1 MFLWWFEQEQSPL
14 PMRNRQK
21 TDQKELR
28 KSLWKLVLL
37 YVLLPSNEVCFLP
50 PAAEFPITVPN
61 SLEKVA
67 NRLKRFPCKSCF
79 CNFAHCCGHR
89 ALFLHKNCQRFQESE
104 HLLVADKLDLH
115 MLRASQNLGRIVH
128 SAEEKTFKNVNMLI
142 FCRSCVQNR
151 TFLYLI

>member
-1 MFLWWFEQEQSPL
+1 MKVYKLKKYLYRCSFGGLKKKSHLFQWEI
-14 PMRNRQK
+14 
-21 TDQKELR
+21 DQKELR

-37 YVLLPSNEVCFLP
+37 SVLLPSNEVCFLP

-89 ALFLHKNCQRFQESE
+89 ALFLHKNCRRFQESE

-128 SAEEKTFKNVNMLI
+128 SAEEKSFKM
-142 FCRSCVQNR
+142 
-151 TFLYLI
+151 